1 MIYIV
6 HTSQYAWLEGFTLTK
21 FKWHQVVL
29 IGLLC
34 AGLFI
39 PVVYNRGT
47 ITAQARLTPMVSTHY
62 KWNQT
67 FGGIAYDE
75 GTAIVETADGG
86 FAISGR
92 TASFGEVVGTE
103 EVWLV
108 RCDENGTH
116 LWNHTYGGGMT
127 AGGDMHAF
135 HKSVR
140 LEDLPDGGFL
150 ISSHTAKY
158 SAGDADAWLI
168 RTDADGNHLWN
179 YTYSGPDHELL
190 AESVAC
196 SDGGYLSGGWTENFT
211 LGNIDG
217 WLIRT
222 DADGN
227 HLWNYT
233 YGSPT
238 FGEVCYDVI
247 EVSTGG
253 FLMTCWAGDFSSTE
267 DPDLFNVDVGCWIV
281 RVDADGN
288 HLWNQTYGTSHPG
301 TYGVECQDG
310 GFAFIGATGNN
321 NERTL
326 DVFLIRTDANGQH
339 LWNQTY
345 GDTDI
350 DAAFEFA
357 ECSDGGFAIFSLN
370 YRNSFISDGWIIRTT
385 ANGTALW
392 NSTYG
397 GNYFDQFWAGIIT
410 SDGDF
415 VCVGMTRS
423 FGAGAGDMWVV
434 RIPDEPDKEDG
445 DGNGPPPP
453 DSVLIIVGV
462 SVAVVVVVVAVYF
475 YRKRS

>member
-1 MIYIV
+1 M
-6 HTSQYAWLEGFTLTK
+6 
-21 FKWHQVVL
+21 L

-34 AGLFI
+34 AWLFI
-39 PVVYNRGT
+39 PVVCNSS
-47 ITAQARLTPMVSTHY
+47 IVTAQVRLTPMASTY
-62 KWNQT
+62 YVWNQT

-75 GTAIVETADGG
+75 GTAIVETSDGG

-92 TASFGEVVGTE
+92 TASFGEVIGTE

-116 LWNHTYGGGMT
+116 LWNQTYGGGMT
-127 AGGDMHAF
+127 AGGAMHAF

-140 LEDLPDGGFL
+140 LEDLSDGGFL

-158 SAGDADAWLI
+158 TAGDADAWLI

-179 YTYSGPDHELL
+179 YTYGGPDHELL
-190 AESVAC
+190 VESVAC
-196 SDGGYLSGGWTENFT
+196 SDGGFISGGWTENFT
-211 LGNIDG
+211 LGIIDG

-238 FGEVCYDVI
+238 WGEVCYNVI

-253 FLMTCWAGDFSSTE
+253 FLMTGWAGNFTSTE
-267 DPDLFNVDVGCWIV
+267 DPNMFDVDVGSWIV

-288 HLWNQTYGTSHPG
+288 HLWNQTYGTSQTS
-301 TYGVECQDG
+301 TYAVECSDG
-310 GFAFIGATGNN
+310 GFAFIGTTGSRS
-321 NERTL
+321 ESTL
-326 DVFLIRTDANGQH
+326 DVHLFRIDANGQY

-345 GDTDI
+345 GDYHI
-350 DAAFEFA
+350 EAALEFA
-357 ECSDGGFAIFSLN
+357 ECSDGGFALFSLDYIN
-370 YRNSFISDGWIIRTT
+370 TAHSDAWFVRTA

-392 NSTYG
+392 NATYG
-397 GNYFDQFWAGIIT
+397 GPYFDQFFAGIIT
-410 SDGDF
+410 SQGDF
-415 VCVGMTRS
+415 VCVGTTYS
-423 FGAGAGDMWVV
+423 FGAGNCDMYVV
-434 RIPDEPDKEDG
+434 RIPDDPYEE
-445 DGNGPPPP
+445 GNGPPPGP
-453 DSVLIIVGV
+453 DLVLIIVGV
-462 SVAVVVVVVAVYF
+462 SVAVIVVIVAVYF

>member
-1 MIYIV
+1 M
-6 HTSQYAWLEGFTLTK
+6 
-21 FKWHQVVL
+21 L

-34 AGLFI
+34 AWLFI
-39 PVVYNRGT
+39 PVVCNNGT
-47 ITAQARLTPMVSTHY
+47 GKPGTRLTPMVSTHY
-62 KWNQT
+62 NWSVT

-127 AGGDMHAF
+127 AGGQGDPF
-135 HKSVR
+135 HKSVK
-140 LEDLPDGGFL
+140 LDDLPDGGFL

-158 SAGDADAWLI
+158 SGGDADAWLI

-179 YTYSGPDHELL
+179 YTYGGLDHDILT
-190 AESVAC
+190 ESVAC
-196 SDGGYLSGGWTENFT
+196 SDGGFLSGGWTENFT
-211 LGNIDG
+211 LEYIDA

-238 FGEVCYDVI
+238 WGETFFDVI
-247 EVSTGG
+247 EVSSGG
-253 FLMTCWAGDFSSTE
+253 FLMSGWSGNFSSTE
-267 DPDLFNVDVGCWIV
+267 DPDLWKVPVGCWIV
-281 RVDADGN
+281 CVDADGN
-288 HLWNQTYGTSHPG
+288 HLWNQTHGTSHPG
-301 TYGVECQDG
+301 TYAVECQDG
-310 GFAFIGATGNN
+310 GFAFIGTTGNTT
-321 NERTL
+321 ERTL

-345 GDTDI
+345 GDADI

-370 YRNSFISDGWIIRTT
+370 YRYTSISDGWIIRTA
-385 ANGTALW
+385 ANGTARW
-392 NSTYG
+392 NATYG
-397 GNYFDQFWAGIIT
+397 GNFFDQFWAGIIA
-410 SDGDF
+410 SNGDF
-415 VCVGMTRS
+415 VCVGMANS

-434 RIPDEPDKEDG
+434 RIPDEPERIG
-445 DGNGPPPP
+445 GGNGPTPGPEI
-453 DSVLIIVGV
+453 VLIIVGV
-462 SVAVVVVVVAVYF
+462 SVAVIVVIVAVYF

>member
-1 MIYIV
+1 MGYA
-6 HTSQYAWLEGFTLTK
+6 TQYARVEGFTLTR
-21 FKWHQVVL
+21 FKWSQVVL
-29 IGLLC
+29 IGLLG
-34 AGLFI
+34 AWSFI
-39 PVVYNRGT
+39 PVVCNSGT
-47 ITAQARLTPMVSTHY
+47 VTAQVRLTPMVSTNY
-62 KWNQT
+62 VWNQI

-92 TASFGEVVGTE
+92 TASFGEVVGID

-108 RCDENGTH
+108 RCDENGTP
-116 LWNHTYGGGMT
+116 LWNQTYGGGMT
-127 AGGDMHAF
+127 AGGYMDPF

-140 LEDLPDGGFL
+140 LEDLSDGGFL

-158 SAGDADAWLI
+158 SGGDA
-168 RTDADGNHLWN
+168 
-179 YTYSGPDHELL
+179 
-190 AESVAC
+190 
-196 SDGGYLSGGWTENFT
+196 
-211 LGNIDG
+211 DG

-233 YGSPT
+233 YGNPT
-238 FGEVCYDVI
+238 WGEMCYNVI

-253 FLMTCWAGDFSSTE
+253 FLMTGWAGNFSYAA
-267 DPDLFNVDVGCWIV
+267 DPEAFKKDVGCWVV

-288 HLWNQTYGTSHPG
+288 HLWNQTYGTLHTA
-301 TYGVECQDG
+301 TYVVECQNGD
-310 GFAFIGATGNN
+310 FAIIGATGNN
-321 NERTL
+321 TEHTL
-326 DVFLIRTDANGQH
+326 DVFLLRVDANGQH

-345 GDTDI
+345 GDADI
-350 DAAFEFA
+350 EAAFEFA

-370 YRNSFISDGWIIRTT
+370 YRNSFISDGWIVRTA

-410 SDGDF
+410 SDGAF
-415 VCVGMTRS
+415 VTVGMANS
-423 FGAGAGDMWVV
+423 FGAVAGDMWVA
-434 RIPDEPDKEDG
+434 RIPDEPDREDG
-445 DGNGPPPP
+445 GNGPPPP
-453 DSVLIIVGV
+453 DSVLIIVGA
-462 SVAVVVVVVAVYF
+462 SVAVIVVIVAVYF

>member
-1 MIYIV
+1 M
-6 HTSQYAWLEGFTLTK
+6 TK
-21 FKWHQVVL
+21 FKLTQVVL

-39 PVVYNRGT
+39 PVVCNSGT
-47 ITAQARLTPMVSTHY
+47 GTPQARLTPMVSTHY
-62 KWNQT
+62 VWNQT

-86 FAISGR
+86 FAISGC
-92 TASFGEVVGTE
+92 TASFGEVVGIE

-116 LWNHTYGGGMT
+116 LWNHTYGGGLIH
-127 AGGDMHAF
+127 GGQGHAF

-150 ISSHTAKY
+150 ISSHTNQY
-158 SAGDADAWLI
+158 SVGDADGWLI

-179 YTYSGPDHELL
+179 YTHGGPDDEYFV
-190 AESVAC
+190 ESVAC
-196 SDGGYLSGGWTENFT
+196 SNGGFISGGWTENKT
-211 LGNIDG
+211 IGNVDG

-238 FGEVCYDVI
+238 FGEVGYNVI
-247 EVSTGG
+247 EVSG
-253 FLMTCWAGDFSSTE
+253 GDFLLTGWSGDFDYID
-267 DPDLFNVDVGCWIV
+267 DPNRLTGDTSYWIV

-288 HLWNQTYGTSHPG
+288 HLWNQTYGTLHTA
-301 TYGVECQDG
+301 TYAVECQDG
-310 GFAFIGATGNN
+310 DFAFIGTTGNN
-321 NERTL
+321 SERTL
-326 DVFLIRTDANGQH
+326 DVLLVRTDANGQH

-345 GDTDI
+345 GDADI
-350 DAAFEFA
+350 EAAFEFA

-370 YRNSFISDGWIIRTT
+370 YRTTFISDGWLIRTA

-392 NSTYG
+392 NRTYG

-415 VCVGMTRS
+415 VCVGMANS

-434 RIPDEPDKEDG
+434 RIPDEPPPDG
-445 DGNGPPPP
+445 PLPPPP
-453 DSVLIIVGV
+453 PPPPWLYGIIAAVIVISVSFVLLL
-462 SVAVVVVVVAVYF
+462 F
-475 YRKRS
+475 RRRSRG